1 MGEEIEVAAT
11 QPAKEDYRIS
21 QLEGNSIDQNRV
33 VDEFSDVFPDEL
45 LGMPPEWDITVYSYS

>member
-45 LGMPPEWDITVYSYS
+45 LGMPPE